1 MAPISTTTEVA
12 RPPAEV
18 FAYITDPSRFAEWQ
32 QGVLSG
38 HMDGDGPHRV
48 GDICRTTRQIGG
60 SERSVTSEITHI
72 DPPKTWGVRGID
84 GPVRASVDLAV
95 SPLNEGQRSRVTIEL
110 DFTGHG
116 IGKLL
121 VPLVVRRSARKEMLA
136 NLDELKRRLETP
148 R

>member
-18 FAYITDPSRFAEWQ
+18 FAYVTDPTRFVEWQ

-60 SERSVTSEITHI
+60 SERSVTSEITASY
-72 DPPKTWGVRGID
+72 PGIRPTSFTF
-84 GPVRASVDLAV
+84 GFWRTFSATSRFSSSWFSISAS
-95 SPLNEGQRSRVTIEL
+95 
-110 DFTGHG
+110 
-116 IGKLL
+116 
-121 VPLVVRRSARKEMLA
+121 EML
-136 NLDELKRRLETP
+136 RV
-148 R
+148 